1 MFQEDH
7 SGSSVESA
15 LEESR
20 LQTGR
25 PVRDVATVQGEAER
39 ALGSCRE
46 NGKQGE
52 VMRFRT
58 SFVGW

>member
-46 NGKQGE
+46 NGK
-52 VMRFRT
+52 
-58 SFVGW
+58 